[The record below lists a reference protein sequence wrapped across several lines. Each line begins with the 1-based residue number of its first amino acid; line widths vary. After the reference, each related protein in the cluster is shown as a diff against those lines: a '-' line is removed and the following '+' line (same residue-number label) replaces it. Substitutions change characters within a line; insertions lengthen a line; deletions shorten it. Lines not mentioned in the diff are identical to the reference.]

1 MQVKKLLFLALTPI
15 IVPYKA
21 IASALKDSVDFS
33 YDFYSDNVGVTVY
46 SPVMGIKK
54 ALSDKWGIVA
64 KLRLDA
70 ISAASIK
77 NASAR
82 FNNDVITDAV
92 TGASGRAGFDDFR
105 VAPDISFIYEGS
117 TFTTTLG
124 SYVSNEIDYNAVSGY
139 FNVDT
144 KLNDANTVL
153 SFGGSYSYEAWS
165 PRIKRKMLAYDS
177 SKGEYVEV
185 SDKQIYTL
193 SAGLTQLINPHA
205 YISAMFEYTEQN
217 GFLSN
222 PYKYYKGINYA
233 RFDLYPNKRRSFPFS
248 IRYVQQFGD
257 KTSTNLF
264 YRFYTDSW
272 GLSSNT
278 FDGSVYHD
286 VLDNLTLGF
295 KARVYG
301 QSGVGFIKSVEDYAN
316 GNFDDNYFV
325 SDYKYSALATFDAGI
340 SMMWRPEFFE
350 DENVLIK
357 LNANFYMSDDN
368 KYIYE
373 WYGEKSI
380 KASYFTTAL
389 NYEF

>member
-21 IASALKDSVDFS
+21 IASALKDSVDVS

-54 ALSDKWGIVA
+54 ALSDKWGLVA

-77 NASAR
+77 NASVK

-92 TGASGRAGFDDFR
+92 TGASGRAGFNDFR

-117 TFTTTLG
+117 TFTTTMG
-124 SYVSNEIDYNAVSGY
+124 TYASNEIDYNVIAAY

-144 KLNDANTVL
+144 KLNDANTIL
-153 SFGGSYSYEAWS
+153 SFGGSYSYEMWS
-165 PRIKRKMLAYDS
+165 PRIKRKMLAFDNAE
-177 SKGEYVEV
+177 KKDVEV
-185 SDKQIYTL
+185 SDKQIYTV
-193 SAGLTQLINPHA
+193 SVGFTQLLNPDA
-205 YISAMFEYTEQN
+205 YISGMFEYTEQN

-222 PYKYYKGINYA
+222 PYRYYQGTSYA
-233 RFDLYPNKRRSFPFS
+233 RFDLYPNKRRSYPFS
-248 IRYVQQFGD
+248 LRYVQQYSD
-257 KTSTNLF
+257 KFSTNLF

-272 GLSSNT
+272 ALTSNT
-278 FDGSVYHD
+278 IDGSFYYD
-286 VLDNLTLGF
+286 ILDSLTLGLKGRF
-295 KARVYG
+295 YG
-301 QSGVGFIKSVEDYAN
+301 QSAVGFIKTVDDYES
-316 GNFDDNYFV
+316 GNFDDNFFV

-357 LNANFYMSDDN
+357 LNANYYMTDKN

-380 KASYFTTAL
+380 KASYFTTAFS
-389 NYEF
+389 YEF